1 MRVNFSPIGFVKEK
15 LIQAMNQN
23 NLDGILVTSPEN
35 VMYLTGYPVSPSSGN
50 PVLFQ
55 IRNHYPFFAFFKA
68 NGESFLVAWEYSMLD
83 IDLGVDHTIPHKNLT
98 TALEKLSALLSNELG
113 TGKFIGIEST
123 CPYLLTTLIRDWVN
137 PSGFFIADAILDQLR
152 LIKSRAEL
160 DHVRK
165 SCQIV
170 EKTYKDLFPLIKPGI
185 HRSEVIQSAKA
196 GMVRNGASGIGHCT
210 ISFGASNP
218 EVEIDEILENN
229 RLVIVDLGAMYYGYA
244 SDNRRM
250 LYTGV
255 IPSEM
260 NTLHKKMCDIVEE
273 ISEALIPGAIVEQL
287 CALADR
293 LYIKNGLD
301 PNFTHIGHTMGL
313 QTEEVW
319 LDRTN
324 NMALEPGMLIN
335 IELYSMMATG
345 ENIGDEETYIVT
357 EGNPERISQ
366 LPRSIISI

>member
-1 MRVNFSPIGFVKEK
+1 MRAIFSPIGFDKEK
-15 LIQAMNQN
+15 LIQAMKHN

-55 IRNHYPFFAFFKA
+55 IRNHYPFYAFIKA
-68 NGESFLVAWEYSMLD
+68 DGESFLIAWEYSLLD
-83 IDLGVDHTIPHKNLT
+83 IDLGVDHTIPHTNLT
-98 TALEKLSALLSNELG
+98 TALEKLSATLKSELG

-123 CPYLLTTLIRDWVN
+123 CPYLLTTLIREWID
-137 PSGFFIADAILDQLR
+137 PSDFVIADLILDQLR
-152 LIKSRAEL
+152 LIKTRPEL
-160 DHVRK
+160 DFVRK

-170 EKTYKDLFPLIKPGI
+170 EKTYNDLFPLIKPGV
-185 HRSEVIQSAKA
+185 HRSEVIQSAKT
-196 GMVRNGASGIGHCT
+196 GMIRNGASGIGHCT

-218 EVEIDEILENN
+218 EVEINEILENN

-250 LYTGV
+250 LYTGA
-255 IPSEM
+255 IPNDM
-260 NTLHKKMCDIVEE
+260 NALHQKMCHIVEE
-273 ISEALIPGAIVEQL
+273 IGEALIPGAVVEQL

-293 LYIKNGLD
+293 LYRENGLN

-324 NMALEPGMLIN
+324 KMALQPGMVIN
-335 IELYSMMATG
+335 IELYSMMTTG

-357 EGNPERISQ
+357 EGNPERISK
-366 LPRSIISI
+366 LPRDIIRI